1 MFFFITEVAVSLI
14 FKVTTWCIGRTYD
27 GILYLVNSNSKT
39 NDNDNDNDNDNE
51 SDKDEFVVISLT
63 DYNSLIE
70 TSKTKKKVPV

>member
-39 NDNDNDNDNDNE
+39 NDNDNDNE
-51 SDKDEFVVISLT
+51 SDKDEFVVISLA

>member
-39 NDNDNDNDNDNE
+39 NDNDNDNDG
-51 SDKDEFVVISLT
+51 DKDEFVVISLA

>member
-27 GILYLVNSNSKT
+27 GILYLMNSNSKT
-39 NDNDNDNDNDNE
+39 NDNDND
-51 SDKDEFVVISLT
+51 SDKDEFVVISLA

>member
-39 NDNDNDNDNDNE
+39 NDNDNDNE

>member
-27 GILYLVNSNSKT
+27 GILYLVNSNSKP
-39 NDNDNDNDNDNE
+39 NDND
-51 SDKDEFVVISLT
+51 SDKDEFVVISLA

>member
-39 NDNDNDNDNDNE
+39 NDNDND
-51 SDKDEFVVISLT
+51 KDEFVVISLT

>member
-39 NDNDNDNDNDNE
+39 NDNDND
-51 SDKDEFVVISLT
+51 SDKDEFVVISLA

>member
-39 NDNDNDNDNDNE
+39 NDNDNDG
-51 SDKDEFVVISLT
+51 DKDEFVVISLA

>member
-39 NDNDNDNDNDNE
+39 NDNDND
-51 SDKDEFVVISLT
+51 KDEFVVISLA